1 MDSLGTLAAAKR
13 IGAGDKFLH
22 MLTPQNSHPF
32 NASPGEAVYMSTVC
46 GHNSAVVNNKGIPEQ
61 TLYSWDSDSISVM
74 TLSDQTNSLRFAA
87 GGDLRQTNDKC
98 AGQNGR
104 ILSDDEVRRVAAAA
118 KKIHDHFG
126 TGAQD
131 IEWGMIGERLYIFQA
146 RPYLDAVK
154 PFEQAAGN

>member
-1 MDSLGTLAAAKR
+1 M
-13 IGAGDKFLH
+13 
-22 MLTPQNSHPF
+22 TPFP
-32 NASPGEAVYMSTVC
+32 
-46 GHNSAVVNNKGIPEQ
+46 SA
-61 TLYSWDSDSISVM
+61 
-74 TLSDQTNSLRFAA
+74 FAA
-87 GGDLRQTNDKC
+87 SART
-98 AGQNGR
+98 R
-104 ILSDDEVRRVAAAA
+104 VVRRVASAA